1 MNLRLDSE
9 AGSLETCLWSRVRV
23 TGPDARDY
31 LHRMT
36 TAQVKNLQPGQITSG
51 CFLTAQGKVRAAFF
65 ITCTDAQTFVLEFDA
80 GRDEAWKK
88 ALLEVIEQFHFAES
102 FETVDVS
109 NAGHSWFFVGDT
121 SDQAQVSRF
130 EAFGSLEIFHHGSHT
145 WGRPWI
151 SVWGPRAERDAWAKT
166 LGTEFRSA
174 KFSELQPGRIQAL
187 SPWFDSE
194 IVPEANPLEI
204 GLRAAIADNKG
215 CYPGQ
220 EVIEKIVALGSP
232 ARRLVLLRGAPAA
245 ATPAPAPGSPVQDSG
260 SAAELG
266 RMTSV
271 APLSESGGAGW
282 VALAVLRKTHARPG
296 QAVLVAG
303 SEVTVQAV
311 AAYE

>member
-9 AGSLETCLWSRVRV
+9 NGDLETCLWSRVRV

-36 TAQVKNLQPGQITSG
+36 TAQVKHLRPGQITSG
-51 CFLTAQGKVRAAFF
+51 CFLTAQGKVRAAFSLA
-65 ITCTDAQTFVLEFDA
+65 CMEANTFTLELDA

-88 ALLEVIEQFHFAES
+88 ALLEVIEQFHFAEA
-102 FETVDVS
+102 FETVDAS
-109 NAGHSWFFVGDT
+109 SSGLSWFFLTESPEGA
-121 SDQAQVSRF
+121 QASRF
-130 EAFGSLEIFHHGSHT
+130 ESFGNLEIYHHGSAT

-151 SVWGPRAERDAWAKT
+151 SVWGPRSERDAWAKT

-174 KFSELQPGRIQAL
+174 KFSELQARRIQAL
-187 SPWFDSE
+187 APWADQE
-194 IVPEANPLEI
+194 VVADANPLEI

-232 ARRLVLLRGAPAA
+232 ARRLVLLQGAPAA
-245 ATPAPAPGSPVQDSG
+245 SAPAPAPGAPVQDSASG
-260 SAAELG
+260 TELG
-266 RMTSV
+266 RITSV
-271 APLSESGGAGW
+271 APLGGSGAGW

-296 QAVLVAG
+296 QAVHVAG
-303 SEVTVQAV
+303 SEVAVQAV